1 MRGAAPVECAGR
13 GNSTVIVAMNFE
25 QFKLIHTLVLLVR
38 LDMSHNKE
46 LKRREELDL
55 ENSKLTE
62 QVNSL
67 KEEKA
72 TGFELN
78 DQVGLDALQRALH
91 LIPKTPMTHK
101 NNQTS
106 VDLAAEKRLTEKL
119 REEIDGWKD
128 EANIYHNKLTS
139 KSSFFEHQFLMSYLF
154 QT

>member
-1 MRGAAPVECAGR
+1 MK
-13 GNSTVIVAMNFE
+13 
-25 QFKLIHTLVLLVR
+25 QFKLIHTLVLLAR

-78 DQVGLDALQRALH
+78 DQVGLDAL
-91 LIPKTPMTHK
+91 
-101 NNQTS
+101 
-106 VDLAAEKRLTEKL
+106 
-119 REEIDGWKD
+119 
-128 EANIYHNKLTS
+128 
-139 KSSFFEHQFLMSYLF
+139 
-154 QT
+154 